1 MKKLLICLAATAAV
15 CSAQA
20 QSGDF
25 TGFSAGGN
33 LAMNAASFTQPYD
46 GWSDFTFGMQS
57 IGVEYFSTSSL
68 VIPVNSVILGY
79 IF

>member
-33 LAMNAASFTQPYD
+33 LAMNAAGF
-46 GWSDFTFGMQS
+46 
-57 IGVEYFSTSSL
+57 
-68 VIPVNSVILGY
+68 
-79 IF
+79 

>member
-33 LAMNAASFTQPYD
+33 LAMNAGNYSQTVGTATLD
-46 GWSDFTFGMQS
+46 GVGQQS
-57 IGVEYFSTSSL
+57 
-68 VIPVNSVILGY
+68 LG
-79 IF
+79 

>member
-20 QSGDF
+20 QSGGF

-33 LAMNAASFTQPYD
+33 VAMNAGGSSITSAGGTDD
-46 GWSDFTFGMQS
+46 GVG
-57 IGVEYFSTSSL
+57 
-68 VIPVNSVILGY
+68 
-79 IF
+79 